1 MATVSRISSEL
12 KRVIVHWIPSLC
24 IMIFIFVASNRSH
37 VQASETPLYNFIILK
52 TFHACGY
59 ALLTLTNAYALNQ
72 MGKRNKSWLL
82 AALFALAYSISDEFH
97 QQFIPTR
104 SGSIRDIGID
114 LIGIISVYWLGQAG
128 YVYTLQKNIA
138 SYLRARKT

>member
-1 MATVSRISSEL
+1 
-12 KRVIVHWIPSLC
+12 
-24 IMIFIFVASNRSH
+24 MIFIFMASSRSH

-52 TFHACGY
+52 TLHASGY

-72 MGKRNKSWLL
+72 SGKKNKNWLVAAIL
-82 AALFALAYSISDEFH
+82 ALVYSISDEFH

-104 SGSIRDIGID
+104 SGSLRDIGID

-128 YVYTLQKNIA
+128 YVYTLQKNITL
-138 SYLRARKT
+138 YLRARKT